1 MAGIDKATG
10 RVVALVVLL
19 VVSVV
24 ALRGYFPGSQHTPT
38 QQPIGSV
45 SAFVA
50 VIALLG
56 GSLAVAAVAVIT
68 RVRNRRVVAA
78 SPAGRSEW
86 FRSGGGGRSRRRVLL
101 VWLGLIAA
109 CLVIVFSLALLVV
122 RLGIDQ
128 PRLGAGPSTATPG
141 GGTAPPARQPPSES
155 GPSLLGYLYAT
166 TMLFVLVLAGGS
178 IVVFRRLRRAAE
190 PSRVAGEDFEPS
202 APEAR
207 SESLARAATLGLAE
221 VGDLSREP
229 RQAIIACY
237 VAMER
242 ELGNVPQAVP
252 QDFDTA
258 SEVLARAVEHH
269 ALQTDSAVPLVDLF
283 AEARFSPHV
292 MNEGHRDMAVRA
304 LQLVMEE
311 LRSVA

>member
-1 MAGIDKATG
+1 MTGEGKPTG
-10 RVVALVVLL
+10 RVISLVALV

-45 SAFVA
+45 SVFVS
-50 VIALLG
+50 VVALLG
-56 GSLAVAAVAVIT
+56 VSLAVVAIAVIT
-68 RVRNRRVVAA
+68 RVRNRRVVVA
-78 SPAGRSEW
+78 SPAGRSDW
-86 FRSGGGGRSRRRVLL
+86 LRSGSSGRSSRRALL
-101 VWLGLIAA
+101 VGLGLIAA
-109 CLVIVFSLALLVV
+109 CLVVVFLLALLVV
-122 RLGIDQ
+122 RLGIDH
-128 PRLGAGPSTATPG
+128 PLPGAGPHIATPG
-141 GGTAPPARQPPSES
+141 GGIAPPAPHPPAES

-178 IVVFRRLRRAAE
+178 IVVFRKTRRAAE
-190 PSRVAGEDFEPS
+190 PSRVARVDFEPS
-202 APEAR
+202 AAEAR
-207 SESLARAATLGLAE
+207 SESLTRAATLGLAA

-229 RQAIIACY
+229 RHAIIACY

-242 ELGNVPQAVP
+242 ELGNVPDAIP

-292 MNEGHRDMAVRA
+292 MNEGHRDSAMRA
-304 LQLVMEE
+304 LQLVLAE